1 MPNAI
6 LRAGPFA
13 SSSNSFLNEPS
24 PFDSNAIAA
33 AAIGAIPGIN
43 PVNCAN
49 DTSSLTW
56 LWRYNDVVN
65 KVLTTHTGCEINI
78 GGETIPVTSTSTSS
92 NGLLKTATADFS
104 ISDSASSN
112 NVTRMTTTLSFYYQA
127 AQSFEIK
134 VTYNGLA
141 TGDSTLYQ
149 ADFMGFADSQTAG
162 VPISGFPSIS
172 GSVTRT
178 LPASVKPAFYYAA
191 LDTSSAIDFP
201 ADVCSPKTSIAN
213 TSATLSFEFL

>member
-13 SSSNSFLNEPS
+13 SSSDSFLNEPS
-24 PFDSNAIAA
+24 PFDSN
-33 AAIGAIPGIN
+33 IN

-49 DTSSLTW
+49 DTSSSTW
-56 LWRYNDVVN
+56 PWRYNDVVN
-65 KVLTTHTGCEINI
+65 KVLTTHTGCEFTPN
-78 GGETIPVTSTSTSS
+78 GFEPVTSTSTSS

-201 ADVCSPKTSIAN
+201 ADVCSPKASIAN